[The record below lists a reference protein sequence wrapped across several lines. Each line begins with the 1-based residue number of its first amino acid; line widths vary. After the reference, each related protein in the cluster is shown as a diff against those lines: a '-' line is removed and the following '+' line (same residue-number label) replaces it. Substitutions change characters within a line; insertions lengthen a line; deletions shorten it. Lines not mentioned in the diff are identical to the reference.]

1 MTDNSKLSET
11 SEERHRAQPSNSWWM
26 PILWGM
32 GISVFLGFIVIA
44 VIVLDLKGLIPSWV
58 FGWISNDRETQKRQ
72 FLRILY
78 GLFAW
83 WVTTRLFKF
92 GLFGETARTTY
103 NGIIS
108 KLKFPQGQPDVEMH
122 ARICPVRNIRIAVF
136 LAGFFTL
143 EIFLSWR
150 ALGKPFLEHNLFDLL
165 FRIVIFSALFPVLL
179 KISRC
184 VPERIILGIIM
195 IRFVTGWAIE
205 FAPNLVEPVADLVRQ
220 CNLVLWILA
229 FLISLTMLVSSLS
242 NPKST

>member
-1 MTDNSKLSET
+1 MTDNSKLSGA
-11 SEERHRAQPSNSWWM
+11 SEERHRAQPADGWWM
-26 PILWGM
+26 PIIWGL
-32 GISVFLGFIVIA
+32 GIGVFLGFIVIA
-44 VIVLDLKGLIPSWV
+44 VIVLEVKGLIPSWV

-83 WVTTRLFKF
+83 WMTTRAFKF
-92 GLFGETARTTY
+92 GLFGEAARTTY
-103 NGIIS
+103 DGILS
-108 KLKFPQGQPDVEMH
+108 KLEFPQVKHDVEMH

-150 ALGKPFLEHNLFDLL
+150 ALGKPFLEHNLYDLL
-165 FRIVIFSALFPVLL
+165 FRIVICSLLFPFLL
-179 KISRC
+179 NISRC
-184 VPERIILGIIM
+184 VPERFILGIIM
-195 IRFVTGWAIE
+195 IRFVTGWVIE
-205 FAPNLVEPVADLVRQ
+205 FAPNLVVPVAGLVRQ

-229 FLISLTMLVSSLS
+229 LLISLTILVSSLS